1 MNKGTNI
8 KNKLKLSRTFY
19 LLFSIYNFLDLKTK
33 KKVFFTF
40 FLMMITA
47 FFESI
52 TILAV
57 IPLISKLIGLQQ
69 TNFSLEQSQKIS
81 FLNFI
86 NDGNYTFFIILIIV
100 SGLLKI
106 YDLYNCTKLSVQSTH
121 DLSKKTYLTILKRP
135 YDFHIYGEISELM
148 ATITIYIRDTHELIY
163 NFLRLYSSF
172 FILISLIISLILVNV
187 KIMIFSF
194 TIVTSVYFFVGAYT
208 KNKLTYTSS
217 QQVISSN
224 QLAKIVQESLISI
237 RELKIWNAYKLF
249 SNNFTKIDWALRSSQ
264 RTRIFLASFPRYV
277 IETVGIITIAFI
289 CLFSKNFNSDALSI
303 IPVIGTFVLG
313 IQRLLPSFNQIYQ
326 SWSFINSFK
335 ESTKKIIEILKNN
348 SSDVNE
354 SIIKSKYNLKS
365 IIEFQNINFKY
376 PKSEKSIFKDISF
389 KIYKGDKVAIK
400 GKSGIGK
407 STLLDLISGML
418 VPDSGKILIDQRLLN
433 KGTSNKFLLS
443 WRSSLAYVSQNIYF
457 MKGTFIEN
465 IAFGTNPEEIDLRRV
480 KYVSKLAMIDD
491 FINSKP
497 KKYYDTV
504 FENGRNL
511 SGGQKQRLGIA
522 RALYHSENMLIFDEA
537 TSAIDTLTEE
547 KIFNNIF
554 SSNKKIT
561 LLIISHNPNTLSYC
575 NKSIEIKGGKVI
587 QNIS

>member
-8 KNKLKLSRTFY
+8 NNKLKLSRTFY
-19 LLFSIYNFLDLKTK
+19 LLFSIYIFLDLKTK

-69 TNFSLEQSQKIS
+69 SNIILEQTTKIS
-81 FLNFI
+81 FLKFI
-86 NDGNYTFFIILIIV
+86 NDGSYIFFIILIII

-135 YDFHIYGEISELM
+135 YYFHVYGEISELM

-172 FILISLIISLILVNV
+172 FILISLIISLVLVNV

-194 TIVTSVYFFVGAYT
+194 AIVTLVYFLVGAYT
-208 KNKLTYTSS
+208 KNKLSKTSA

-224 QLAKIVQESLISI
+224 QQAKIVQESLISI

-249 SNNFTKIDWALRSSQ
+249 SNNFKKIDWDLRSSQ
-264 RTRIFLASFPRYV
+264 RTRMFVASFPRYV

-289 CLFSKNFNSDALSI
+289 CLFSKNFNADALSI
-303 IPVIGTFVLG
+303 VPVIGTFVFG

-335 ESTKKIIEILKNN
+335 DSTKKIIEILKNN
-348 SSDVNE
+348 SSDFND
-354 SIIKSKYNLKS
+354 SIIKRKYNLKS
-365 IIEFQNINFKY
+365 TIEFQNITFKY
-376 PKSEKSIFKDISF
+376 PKSEKSIFNDISF
-389 KIYKGDKVAIK
+389 KINKGDKVAIK

-418 VPDSGKILIDQRLLN
+418 VPESGKILIDQRLLN
-433 KGTSNKFLLS
+433 KSTSNKFLLS

-457 MKGTFIEN
+457 IKGTFIEN
-465 IAFGTNPEEIDLRRV
+465 IAFGTNPKEINLRRV

-497 KKYYDTV
+497 KKYYDTL

-537 TSAIDTLTEE
+537 TSAIDNLTEE
-547 KIFNNIF
+547 KIFKNIF

-561 LLIISHNPNTLSYC
+561 LFIISHNPDTLRYC